1 VLEIMSRFTFFGP
14 LLLIVGGSVIYHVA
28 AKSVP
33 KTLDPFGALVG
44 IYTTALVAS
53 LIAYALARRGAMPQH
68 LGAIWDPT
76 AAAVGVGALMIELG
90 FLLAYR
96 AAWPVSIASV
106 MMNGI
111 VAVLLLPIGAALF
124 GETITGIRAA
134 GVVLCLLGVSLLQ
147 R

>member
-1 VLEIMSRFTFFGP
+1 MSRFTFFGP
-14 LLLIVGGSVIYHVA
+14 LLLIVGGSVMYHVA

-33 KTLDPFGALVG
+33 KTLDSFGALVG
-44 IYTTALVAS
+44 IYATALVAS
-53 LIAYALARRGAMPQH
+53 LIAHAFAGRGAMPQ
-68 LGAIWDPT
+68 LDGIWHPT
-76 AAAVGVGALMIELG
+76 VAAVGLGALMIELG

-106 MMNGI
+106 MLNGI
-111 VAVLLLPIGAALF
+111 VAVLLVPIGAALF
-124 GETITGIRAA
+124 GETITAVRAA

>member
-1 VLEIMSRFTFFGP
+1 MSRFLLAGP
-14 LLLIVGGSVIYHVA
+14 LLLVVGGSLMYHVA

-33 KTLDPFGALVG
+33 KTLEPLAALVG
-44 IYTTALVAS
+44 VYTTALAAS
-53 LIAYALARRGAMPQH
+53 LAAYALARQGSTPLH
-68 LGAIWDPT
+68 LSALWHPT
-76 AAAVGVGALMIELG
+76 VAVVGLGVLMIELG
-90 FLLAYR
+90 FLLVYR

-124 GETITGIRAA
+124 GEPITAVRVA
-134 GVVLCLLGVSLLQ
+134 GVVLCLLGLSLLQ

>member
-1 VLEIMSRFTFFGP
+1 MSRFLLAAP
-14 LLLIVGGSVIYHVA
+14 LLLVVGGSVMYHVA

-33 KTLDPFGALVG
+33 KTLEPLAALVG
-44 IYTTALVAS
+44 VYTTALVAS
-53 LIAYALARRGAMPQH
+53 LVAFALARQGAPPLH
-68 LGAIWDPT
+68 LTTLWHPT
-76 AAAVGVGALMIELG
+76 VAAVGLGVLMIELG
-90 FLLAYR
+90 FLLVYR

-124 GETITGIRAA
+124 GEPITAVRVA
-134 GVVLCLLGVSLLQ
+134 GVVLCLLGLSLLQ